1 MITKGNLTGGMLVVE
16 GYILIRVDVQG
27 TVWNLAAIVW
37 KTVFAGLK
45 IFKYPGIAYV
55 ALLVAYDNHTIKS
68 YPTYSSE

>member
-45 IFKYPGIAYV
+45 VLFKYPGIAYV
-55 ALLVAYDNHTIKS
+55 ALLVA
-68 YPTYSSE
+68 PTMLLKNC

>member
-37 KTVFAGLK
+37 KTVFASLK

-55 ALLVAYDNHTIKS
+55 ALLMAPKMLLENC
-68 YPTYSSE
+68 